1 MQTWPIALFICISA
15 SYAQTDKSVEETVP
29 PIGQVNF
36 PISCSSEV
44 QRRFER
50 AVAMLHHMMYAQA
63 ERGFRSLVVSEPDCA
78 MAHWGVAMTLFHP
91 LWPGE
96 PTETELQQGSEAIEK
111 ARALKPSTEREQ
123 AYITATR
130 AYYNNWQKTSHKE
143 RIATWETAQRSV
155 YPDNR
160 EDIDAAAF
168 YALALLAAAP
178 KADKSYAHQKEAGAL
193 LEDLYAREPEHPG
206 VIHYLIHAYDNPAL
220 AGRAV
225 EAARAY
231 GKIAPDVP
239 HALHMPTHI
248 FTRLGIWSDSIDW
261 NVRSARAALKYPVN
275 GFVSHHYLHALD
287 YLIYA
292 YLQGAEDAKAEE
304 VLNQMHERDNYQQ
317 TFVTGYALAALPARY
332 TLERRQWSDAAQ
344 LEIPARDTFPWEDY
358 PEVEAIIHYARGLG
372 AARSG
377 NITAAREALSA
388 LDAIHERLLKAGQQY
403 WEVLVDAQ
411 RKTVAAW
418 IDYSGG
424 KKDSALIRMREAAAL
439 EDSVDKNPVTPGSVL
454 PAWELLGEMLLLSG
468 NPEEALEAYET
479 SLAISPYRFNG
490 LYGAGRAAERMR
502 NTEMARSYYE
512 SLIRV
517 SGRAD
522 SSRPE
527 IDHAKSFVA
536 NRSMPGTG

>member
-1 MQTWPIALFICISA
+1 
-15 SYAQTDKSVEETVP
+15 
-29 PIGQVNF
+29 
-36 PISCSSEV
+36 
-44 QRRFER
+44 
-50 AVAMLHHMMYAQA
+50 
-63 ERGFRSLVVSEPDCA
+63 
-78 MAHWGVAMTLFHP
+78 
-91 LWPGE
+91 
-96 PTETELQQGSEAIEK
+96 
-111 ARALKPSTEREQ
+111 LKPSTEREQ

-130 AYYNNWQKTSHKE
+130 AYYNNWQQTSHKE

-155 YPDNR
+155 YPDNS

-168 YALALLAAAP
+168 YALALLATAP
-178 KADKSYAHQKEAGAL
+178 KVDKSYTNQKEAGAL

-231 GKIAPDVP
+231 DKIAPDVP

-248 FTRLGIWSDSIDW
+248 FTRLGIWADSIDW

-292 YLQGAEDAKAEE
+292 YLQSAEDVKAEE

-332 TLERRQWSDAAQ
+332 TLERRQWNEAAQ
-344 LEIPARDTFPWEDY
+344 LEIPARDSFPWEDY
-358 PEVEAIIHYARGLG
+358 PEVEVIIHYARGLG

-490 LYGAGRAAERMR
+490 LYGAGRAAERMGD
-502 NTEMARSYYE
+502 TEMARSYYE

-517 SGRAD
+517 SERAD

-527 IDHAKSFVA
+527 IDQAKSFVA

>member
-130 AYYNNWQKTSHKE
+130 AYYNNWQQTSHKE

-155 YPDNR
+155 YPDNS

-168 YALALLAAAP
+168 YALALLATAP
-178 KADKSYAHQKEAGAL
+178 KVDKSYTNQKEAGAL

-231 GKIAPDVP
+231 DKIAPDVP

-248 FTRLGIWSDSIDW
+248 FTRLGIWADSIDW

-292 YLQGAEDAKAEE
+292 YLQSAEDVKAEE

-332 TLERRQWSDAAQ
+332 TLERRQWNEAAQ
-344 LEIPARDTFPWEDY
+344 LEIPARDSFPWEDY
-358 PEVEAIIHYARGLG
+358 PEVEVIIHYARGLG

-490 LYGAGRAAERMR
+490 LYGAGRAAERMGD
-502 NTEMARSYYE
+502 TEMARSYYE

-517 SGRAD
+517 SERAD

-527 IDHAKSFVA
+527 IDQAKSFVA

>member
-1 MQTWPIALFICISA
+1 MRTWPIALFICISA

-50 AVAMLHHMMYAQA
+50 AVAMLHHMMYAPA
-63 ERGFRSLVVSEPDCA
+63 EQGFRSLVVSEPDCA

-130 AYYNNWQKTSHKE
+130 AYYNNWQQTSHKE
-143 RIATWETAQRSV
+143 RIATWEIAQRSV

-168 YALALLAAAP
+168 YALALLATAP

-231 GKIAPDVP
+231 DKIAPDVP

-248 FTRLGIWSDSIDW
+248 FTRLGIWADSIDW

-292 YLQGAEDAKAEE
+292 YLQSAEDVKAEE

-332 TLERRQWSDAAQ
+332 TLERRQWNDAAQ